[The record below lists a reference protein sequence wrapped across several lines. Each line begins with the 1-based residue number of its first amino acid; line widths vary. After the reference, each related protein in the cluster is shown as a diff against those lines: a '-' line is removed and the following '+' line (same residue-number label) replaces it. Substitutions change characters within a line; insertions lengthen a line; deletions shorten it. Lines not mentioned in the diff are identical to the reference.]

1 MRCRVKKVS
10 DIQIRSKLWVEK
22 SALKRVSLMKL
33 WVETVEI
40 PVKMEKLRAKI
51 MVILCDFLMF
61 DQIFISSLVKRCVII
76 TNKHGI

>member
-51 MVILCDFLMF
+51 MVIFCDFLMF
-61 DQIFISSLVKRCVII
+61 DQIFVSSQVKRCMII